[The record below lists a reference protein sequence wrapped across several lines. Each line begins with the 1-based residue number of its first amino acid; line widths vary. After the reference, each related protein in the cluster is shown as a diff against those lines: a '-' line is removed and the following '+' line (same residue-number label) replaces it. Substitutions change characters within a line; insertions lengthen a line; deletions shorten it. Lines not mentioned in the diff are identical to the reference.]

1 MTCVSCGFSNPS
13 GHRFCG
19 GCGSKLDEASP
30 AVLAERRFI
39 SVLFVDL
46 VGFTPFSEGR
56 DSEDVRA
63 MLARYFELART
74 AIAGHGGVVDKLM
87 GDGVMAVW
95 GARTVREDDAE
106 QAVLAAL
113 EILEGV
119 AAIGEGIGARAG
131 VNSGEAAVD
140 MSGQDAGMVIGDL
153 VNTAARLESAALPG
167 TVLVGAGTFRAAG
180 SRIEFDDAGAQQLK
194 GKGAP
199 TPTWVARGPRRG
211 DASGVLSPFL
221 GRDAELR
228 QLVQAAA
235 SPGPGARM
243 VSVVGAAG
251 VGKTR
256 LAEELRR
263 EMRSSA
269 TVVYGR
275 SQAGAFGTTLG
286 AFAEMVRTLADVEES
301 ADDASTGAQVD
312 RFLAETV
319 ENPVERAWIEP
330 ALLRLLGVDT
340 DEVAGTELFWR
351 WRLLLERL
359 AQRRPLVLVFD
370 DVQSADA
377 TSLDFIDH
385 LLAWVRDERIV
396 VVTLARRELLLRRPN
411 WSASASTTYVELWP
425 LPNNVV
431 ADILGAL
438 VPDLPVDVSSGVV
451 RRCEGIPLYALEI
464 VRMLA
469 VEGQIIRSGAGYEL
483 SGDDVGTIHI
493 PESLTALVASRLD
506 TLPPAV
512 RTTALEASVL
522 GDRFSAGTLAAMCGA
537 ELRALLRALDS
548 LVDAAVLVE
557 DTTTDDDHTYQF
569 TQGLVREIAYN
580 TLSRLDRRRLHSS
593 VARHLE
599 SSDDDD
605 HAGVVAAHDLAAY
618 KCAPSAPD
626 ADMFAARAVGSIR
639 SAVDKAWLLGAFGQV
654 VALAA
659 DALQLSVSAGERGF
673 FQERGAEAAIELGN
687 YANVL
692 EGLEEALDFHDRAGD
707 ADAAARV
714 AYVIGDAL
722 FRLARSDAARA
733 VLERAIEQYT
743 GRVDAVRL
751 GMLQVQLARALDF
764 DGKSEEGFLL
774 AERVVSVANDH
785 GAIALKADALVA
797 QGTCCLRP
805 GRIEHG
811 IDALTEGI
819 GLAEQSGRLGTL
831 LRGKSNL
838 AWILMEHD
846 PRRAHAFIVDGIS
859 FARRIGATGTERWM
873 LGIRV
878 ELAQCLGDWDDLDHA
893 LDMVALDGW
902 EGSDRGAM
910 LSLSIVIAASRGL
923 DVSVLREQLSALE
936 PHVAVDEFASW
947 LGPAGVAIATAD
959 GRLGDAEAAA
969 WSCADADLGRLP
981 TAWLSAARCSLW
993 AGHPQQAEQALRQ
1006 LDETTHAT
1014 HLFLLVRDALAG
1026 SVDFALGHAGQQV
1039 SAVLEHRQTLLDLG
1053 LRWPAALVAIDAAI
1067 AFGTTHPEVS
1077 TELTHAR
1084 SFFADA
1090 SCLPYVTMIDGLT
1103 AGEADRSPKAVLP
1116 TA

>member
-1 MTCVSCGFSNPS
+1 MRVVMTCVSCGFSNPS

-19 GCGSKLDEASP
+19 GCGSKLDEVSP
-30 AVLAERRFI
+30 SVLAERRFV

-63 MLARYFELART
+63 MLARYFELARA
-74 AIAGHGGVVDKLM
+74 AIARHGGVVDKLM

-119 AAIGEGIGARAG
+119 AAIGEGFGARAG

-180 SRIEFDDAGAQQLK
+180 SRIEFEDAGAQQLK

-199 TPTWVARGPRRG
+199 IATWVARGPRRG
-211 DASGVLSPFL
+211 DASGVQSPFL
-221 GRDAELR
+221 GRDSEMLE
-228 QLVQAAA
+228 LVQAAA
-235 SPGPGARM
+235 STGRGALL
-243 VSVVGAAG
+243 VSVVGTAG

-256 LAEELRR
+256 LAEEFRR
-263 EMRSSA
+263 VMRPSA

-275 SQAGAFGTTLG
+275 SQAAALGTTLA
-286 AFAEMVRTLADVEES
+286 AFAEMVRTLANVEES
-301 ADDASTGAQVD
+301 ADDASTRAQID
-312 RFLAETV
+312 RLLTETV

-340 DEVAGTELFWR
+340 DEVAGTELFSR
-351 WRLLLERL
+351 WRLLMERL
-359 AQRRPLVLVFD
+359 AQRGPLVLVFD
-370 DVQSADA
+370 DVQSADE
-377 TSLDFIDH
+377 TTLDFIDH
-385 LLAWVRDERIV
+385 LLGWVRDERVV
-396 VVTLARRELLLRRPN
+396 VVTLARRELLLRRPD
-411 WSASASTTYVELWP
+411 WSASASTTYVELRP
-425 LPNNVV
+425 LPATVV

-438 VPDLPVDVSSGVV
+438 VPDLPVDVSTGVV

-469 VEGQIIRSGAGYEL
+469 VEGQIVRSGAVYEL
-483 SGDDVGTIHI
+483 SGDVGTIQI
-493 PESLTALVASRLD
+493 PESLTALVAARLD
-506 TLPPAV
+506 TLAPAV
-512 RTTALEASVL
+512 RTRALEASVL

-537 ELRALLRALDS
+537 ELRALLPALDS

-557 DTTTDDDHTYQF
+557 DTAAEDDHTYQF
-569 TQGLVREIAYN
+569 TQGLFREIAYN

-593 VARHLE
+593 AARHLE
-599 SSDDDD
+599 SSHDDD
-605 HAGVVAAHDLAAY
+605 HAGAVAAHDLAAY

-626 ADMFAARAVGSIR
+626 ADMFAARAAGSIR
-639 SAVDKAWLLGAFGQV
+639 SAIDEAWLLGAFGQV
-654 VALAA
+654 VALAT
-659 DALQLSVSAGERGF
+659 DALELSVSAGERAF
-673 FQERGAEAAIELGN
+673 FRERGAEAAIEIGN
-687 YANVL
+687 YTDVL
-692 EGLEEALDFHDRAGD
+692 EGLEDALDFHDQAGD
-707 ADAAARV
+707 ADAAARI
-714 AYVIGDAL
+714 AYVIGEAL

-733 VLERAIEQYT
+733 VLEQAIEQYK

-764 DGKSEEGFLL
+764 DGKSEEGLLL
-774 AERVVSVANDH
+774 AESVVSVANDH
-785 GAIALKADALVA
+785 GAIALKADALVT

-805 GRIEHG
+805 GRIEQG

-819 GLAEQSGRLGTL
+819 RLAEQSGRLGTL

-846 PRRAHAFIVDGIS
+846 PRRAHALTVDGIS

-878 ELAQCLGDWDDLDHA
+878 ELAQCLGDWDDLDQA
-893 LDMVALDGW
+893 LEMIALDGW

-923 DVSVLREQLSALE
+923 DVSILREQLSALE

-947 LGPAGVAIATAD
+947 LGPANVAIANAE
-959 GRLGDAEAAA
+959 GQLGDAETAA
-969 WSCADADLGRLP
+969 WSCAEADHGQSP
-981 TAWLSAARCSLW
+981 AAWLSAARCSLW

-1006 LDETTHAT
+1006 LDGTTHAT
-1014 HLFLLVRDALAG
+1014 HMFLLVRDALAG
-1026 SVDFALGHAGQQV
+1026 SVDFALGHAGSQV
-1039 SAVLEHRQTLLDLG
+1039 SAVLEHRHALLDLG
-1053 LRWPAALVAIDAAI
+1053 FRWPAALVAIDAVV
-1067 AFGTTHPEVS
+1067 AFGIAHPGVRS
-1077 TELTHAR
+1077 ELLHAR
-1084 SFFADA
+1084 SFFVEGN
-1090 SCLPYVTMIDGLT
+1090 CLPYVTMIDGLA
-1103 AGEADRSPKAVLP
+1103 AGTADRSPRA
-1116 TA
+1116 AQ